1 MTIHHKA
8 ARLARAT
15 ELAELCLKRLN
26 EDRRSERRI
35 RQAVMALRLCDA
47 IREKLQKIT
56 SCHGQESNQNTDEN
70 L

>member
-8 ARLARAT
+8 ARLAKAT
-15 ELAELCLKRLN
+15 ELADLCLKRLN

-47 IREKLQKIT
+47 IKKKLRA
-56 SCHGQESNQNTDEN
+56 
-70 L
+70 